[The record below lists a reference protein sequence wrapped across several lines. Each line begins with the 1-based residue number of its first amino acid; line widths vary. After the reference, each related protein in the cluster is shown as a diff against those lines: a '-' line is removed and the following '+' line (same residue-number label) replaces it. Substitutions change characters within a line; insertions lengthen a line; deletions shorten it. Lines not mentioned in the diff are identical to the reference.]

1 VGAPGGQVARKAD
14 IAPVWSFR
22 EESLAQRK
30 LDDAK
35 ALAEYQARLA
45 SQPMQY
51 VGPIDDAANARAAM
65 AQQRTANN
73 LAAALGGPFVAA
85 PMLTARAAGL
95 DEHQVEQ
102 AGMLGLAAMD
112 AAGVKSGGMATRLAS
127 GSRRAG
133 VPITPQRLDPYFTG
147 DSWTPVRSWR
157 LVEDGGRYFTVGSNG
172 SKFSAMGEYNF
183 VTINGETYV
192 AKQQVGGHY
201 DISMGAGSVDYAG
214 IVRFGRQDSSR
225 GFIKEWSNNSGHYK
239 PSPDDA
245 IQAGLP
251 PDMFKP
257 HR

>member
-102 AGMLGLAAMD
+102 AGMLGLAALD
-112 AAGVKSGGMATRLAS
+112 AAGVKGGVSVTRL
-127 GSRRAG
+127 GSRPRGLGGLTPAEQAG
-133 VPITPQRLDPYFTG
+133 QLAKAG
-147 DSWTPVRSWR
+147 DMPEGAALFRNKFPTDAIGLQKIVSGVRIR
-157 LVEDGGRYFTVGSNG
+157 G
-172 SKFSAMGEYNF
+172 
-183 VTINGETYV
+183 
-192 AKQQVGGHY
+192 QVLPF
-201 DISMGAGSVDYAG
+201 A
-214 IVRFGRQDSSR
+214 SSR
-225 GFIKEWSNNSGHYK
+225 GLSSDQCHLAADQGRT
-239 PSPDDA
+239 DTA
-245 IQAGLP
+245 AP
-251 PDMFKP
+251 PQPRRPPTKQEP
-257 HR
+257 EAQPE